1 MTTEVLKD
9 VPQGLTRERIEQ
21 QARALG
27 EPEWHIQRR
36 LEAYERFMQLPIPT
50 PKQEDW
56 RYTDITTLHLED
68 YVAVAWSD
76 APRGDAPTQ
85 LPPFLT
91 ETPIIKVFHRA
102 GFGFEAHIPESLREQ
117 GVQVRDLH
125 EVLVNQPDLLER
137 DLGRLAPLPGDKFT
151 VLHTA

>member
-9 VPQGLTRERIEQ
+9 VPKGLTRERIEQ

-36 LEAYERFMQLPIPT
+36 LEAYDRFLQLPIPT

-76 APRGDAPTQ
+76 SPRGNPPTQ

-91 ETPIIKVFHRA
+91 DTPINNVYQRA
-102 GFGFEAHIPESLREQ
+102 GCGFESHIPESVLEQ
-117 GVQVRDLH
+117 GVQERDLH
-125 EVLVNQPDLLER
+125 EEVESQPYLLESNDSR
-137 DLGRLAPLPGDKFT
+137 N
-151 VLHTA
+151 